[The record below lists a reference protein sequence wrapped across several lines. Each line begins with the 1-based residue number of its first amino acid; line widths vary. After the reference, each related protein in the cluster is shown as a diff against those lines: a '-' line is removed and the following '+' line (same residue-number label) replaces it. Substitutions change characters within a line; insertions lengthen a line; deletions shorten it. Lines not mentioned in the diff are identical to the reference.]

1 MTIQQARE
9 ELERRKGRREQLLSQ
24 ISETQDRLS
33 RLAREGEE
41 IRTAQA
47 IIQTVAQ
54 ATQQQLEYHVSELVS
69 LALSAVF
76 PDPYRLHL
84 DFEPKRGKSEAVL
97 SFSKADGER
106 IDPLTASGGGPV
118 DVAAFALRVSLWSL
132 RKPRSR
138 ATLVVD
144 EPFRYVSQDLQPRAS
159 AMLKEISQRLSI
171 QFIIVTHEAELLECA
186 DKVFRVAQKD
196 RVSHVEVG

>member
-1 MTIQQARE
+1 MTIQQVRE
-9 ELERRKGRREQLLSQ
+9 EMERRKGQRQQLQKQ
-24 ISETQDRLS
+24 ISETQELIS

-41 IRTAQA
+41 IRVAQA
-47 IIQTVAQ
+47 IIQSVAT

-76 PDPYRLHL
+76 PDPYRLHRV
-84 DFEPKRGKSEAVL
+84 FEPKRGKSEAVL
-97 SFSKADGER
+97 SFSKEDGER

-132 RKPRSR
+132 RKPRTR
-138 ATLVVD
+138 ATLIVD

-171 QFIIVTHEAELLECA
+171 QFIIVTHEVELLECA